1 MIVIA
6 GYAIGSLFTLA
17 AVGNVCL
24 ARHPVRL
31 WSLAARRQR

>member
-17 AVGNVCL
+17 AVANVC
-24 ARHPVRL
+24 RTCRPVRVRGC
-31 WSLAARRQR
+31 AR

>member
-17 AVGNVCL
+17 AVANVCL
-24 ARHPVRL
+24 ARHLVRVR
-31 WSLAARRQR
+31 AR

>member
-17 AVGNVCL
+17 AVGNLCL
-24 ARHPVRL
+24 ARPARVRAPVR
-31 WSLAARRQR
+31 QR